1 MANEAHR
8 KSVVGGVRRGHF
20 CLVQSLKFEY
30 QNYGK
35 NYGGLYFFIL
45 FHATLHFL
53 KLALT
58 Y

>member
-8 KSVVGGVRRGHF
+8 KSVVGGEKGHF

-45 FHATLHFL
+45 FHTTLHFL
-53 KLALT
+53 KSVLT